1 MCSRR
6 EEEEGRQEEGEAGE
20 VGLVAGVG
28 VGLQR
33 GDGRYLALG
42 QVGERVRGFL

>member
-1 MCSRR
+1 MCSGR
-6 EEEEGRQEEGEAGE
+6 EEEEGRKEEAAAGEAGL
-20 VGLVAGVG
+20 GAGMG

-42 QVGERVRGFL
+42 QVRERVRGFL